1 MTNLPQASQTDFHRI
16 VLLASCG
23 TQLLLI
29 SENGQFRLP
38 TLAAPTDQR
47 LTESLT
53 ALLKSHWSQRAV
65 CLFRLDTAPM
75 TSDRLYHVMECC
87 DENPPVT
94 PGSRWVSVSSLDE
107 LHFQE
112 APDFA
117 AVVQSLA
124 QCRAFAEDSKHAPF
138 ARLGWFSE
146 LTSWVREE
154 AARQGLK
161 LSRNFSQLNAG
172 PAFSLVRFETDG
184 PALWFKAVGEPNLR
198 EYPITLALT
207 NYFPAF
213 VPHILAS
220 RADWNGW
227 LTLEAAGAHPDGSS
241 PLTLWT
247 AIAAALAE
255 LQIASI
261 GRTLH
266 LVDAG
271 CHDLRACAL
280 TEVAEPF
287 FDVIAELMSRQ
298 TKPSPPALS
307 YRDLVALRE
316 QLQVLLHS
324 LRESYIPNTLGHLDF
339 NPGNIVVS
347 KDRCVFLDW
356 AEACV
361 GHPFLTLAYL
371 LEALHRLPD
380 AGRCWQEQIISTY
393 TERWKCFVDPVE
405 IAHSLALI
413 RPLAVF
419 AYAVSSAA
427 WRDPVQRARPEIA
440 RHLRSLTRRMK
451 REMESCLTPET
462 QRRVTCPN

>member
-1 MTNLPQASQTDFHRI
+1 MTNLPQASQTDFHRV
-16 VLLASCG
+16 VLLASGG
-23 TQLLLI
+23 TRLLVI
-29 SENGQFRLP
+29 PENGRFRLP
-38 TLAAPTDQR
+38 TLAAPKDQR
-47 LTESLT
+47 LAVSLT
-53 ALLKSHWSQRAV
+53 TLLESRWSQRAV
-65 CLFRLDTAPM
+65 CLFRLDTAPI
-75 TSDRLYHVMECC
+75 TSDFHYHVMECS
-87 DENPPVT
+87 DENPTVT
-94 PGSRWVSVSSLDE
+94 PDSHWVSVSSLEE

-112 APDFA
+112 ALDYV

-124 QCRAFAEDSKHAPF
+124 QCRAFAEDCKHAPF
-138 ARLGWFSE
+138 ARIGWFSE

-161 LSRNFSQLNAG
+161 VSGQFSQLNAC

-198 EYPITLALT
+198 EYPITLALA
-207 NYFPAF
+207 NYFPSF
-213 VPHILAS
+213 VLHILAS

-227 LTLEAAGAHPDGSS
+227 LTVEAEGTHPDGSS
-241 PLTLWT
+241 PRNVWT
-247 AIAAALAE
+247 TIAATLAD

-271 CHDLRACAL
+271 CHDLRVCAL
-280 TEVAEPF
+280 TEVVEPF
-287 FDVIAELMSRQ
+287 FDAMTELMGRQ
-298 TKPSPPALS
+298 TTPSPPPLS
-307 YRDLVALRE
+307 YRDLVALRG
-316 QLQVLLHS
+316 QLQVLLHE
-324 LRESYIPNTLGHLDF
+324 LRESHVPNTLGHLDF
-339 NPGNIVVS
+339 NPGNIAVS
-347 KDRCVFLDW
+347 RDRCVFLDW

-371 LEALHRLPD
+371 LEVLHRLLD
-380 AGRCWQEQIISTY
+380 ADRSWQEQIISTY
-393 TERWKCFVDPVE
+393 TEPWKCFVDPVE

-419 AYAVSSAA
+419 AYAVSCGA

-451 REMESCLTPET
+451 REMESCLAPET